1 MSLTSRKFIQPKGK
15 NYPSVT
21 KLRVIKNEKPKVIS
35 CTDKGPEGYILPS
48 ILNYPIAILRPC
60 FSIISCCSLSLFLH
74 SSITVTPPTSPP
86 PHMNSGEHQTS
97 PPLVTPEVSIINH
110 KQQAMGFS
118 LPQYTIPDPQGPG
131 FISCQIYSYYS
142 TQKYSY
148 LAVGIIIDLLQK

>member
-21 KLRVIKNEKPKVIS
+21 KLRVLKNEKRKVIS

-48 ILNYPIAILRPC
+48 ILNYPIAILCPC

-74 SSITVTPPTSPP
+74 SSITVTLRFPPSPYEFWRTP
-86 PHMNSGEHQTS
+86 DI

-118 LPQYTIPDPQGPG
+118 LPKYTIPDPQGSG

-142 TQKYSY
+142 T
-148 LAVGIIIDLLQK
+148 